1 MTLAPNDKKL
11 QIPSAVSQDFSLSID
26 DKRYLIRI
34 ARDAVRAKLEGEAP
48 SHPDPP
54 SETVLLPAGAFV
66 TLRVSDPRGGEPAL
80 RGCIGHIIARQPLNE
95 TVRDAAVAAAFRDPR
110 FAPITLPELE
120 TVRFEISV
128 LSPLRRVSSP
138 EEVIP
143 GTHGVMLS
151 ATGHSGLLLPQVA
164 TEQGWDRETFLTH
177 CCYKAHL
184 APECWRH
191 PSTEIQVFT
200 ATVFDETEIVGKS
213 DKGNDT

>member
-1 MTLAPNDKKL
+1 MT
-11 QIPSAVSQDFSLSID
+11 QEFSLSID

-34 ARDAVRAKLEGEAP
+34 ARDAVRAKLEGHAP

-54 SETVLLPAGAFV
+54 SETVRQPAGAFV
-66 TLRVSDPRGGEPAL
+66 TLRVPEPGGGEPAL
-80 RGCIGHIIARQPLNE
+80 RGCIGHVIARQPLDE
-95 TVRDAAVAAAFRDPR
+95 TVRDAAVSAAFRDPR

-120 TVRFEISV
+120 SVRFEISV

-138 EEVIP
+138 EGVIP

-151 ATGHSGLLLPQVA
+151 ASGHSGLLLPQVA

-200 ATVFDETEIVGKS
+200 ATVFDETEIVGQS
-213 DKGNDT
+213 DRENDT